1 MFFSPHD
8 HSTSSHSFLPGAFE
22 QALLQVNESDAFS
35 DAVMYAAEQAGCEF
49 LFEVPG
55 SLFDHSGGRA
65 AVIRSCPDFKNPK
78 DDEVCI
84 LYIIFDGD
92 DGVIRILEEFEVPN
106 SIQAMTHS
114 YSNVLEHL
122 AEMTPSLKAPLH

>member
-1 MFFSPHD
+1 MFFSPNHND
-8 HSTSSHSFLPGAFE
+8 TYSFLPGAFE
-22 QALLQVNESDAFS
+22 QALLRVNESDGFY
-35 DAVMYAAEQAGCEF
+35 DAVTYAAEQAGCEF

-55 SLFDHSGGRA
+55 SLFGQTGGRA
-65 AVIRSCPDFKNPK
+65 AVIRSCPERNEDGYFEN
-78 DDEVCI
+78 CI

-114 YSNVLEHL
+114 YSTVLELLGDYSTGIRH
-122 AEMTPSLKAPLH
+122 PLH

>member
-1 MFFSPHD
+1 MVNSTLPNHVATKNFFPS
-8 HSTSSHSFLPGAFE
+8 AFE
-22 QALLQVNESDAFS
+22 QALLQIGESDGFS
-35 DAVMYAAEQAGCEF
+35 DVVIYAAEQSGCEF

-55 SLFDHSGGRA
+55 SLFNREDGRA
-65 AVIRSCPDFKNPK
+65 AVIRSCPTGSEGEN
-78 DDEVCI
+78 CI

-114 YSNVLEHL
+114 YSKVLEYL
-122 AEMTPSLKAPLH
+122 SDLPGSIMRPLH